1 MCSNNRLIDR
11 CRLNNTIMQRAKPPL
26 PILSARTHVPIKD
39 RYGWPD
45 TLDLIEYNRPES
57 AHLPLNNI
65 GPSDSIVL
73 RDKEIFYKIVTTIP
87 EGGRDKYALY

>member
-1 MCSNNRLIDR
+1 MYSNNRLIDR
-11 CRLNNTIMQRAKPPL
+11 CKLKNPIMQRSKPAL
-26 PILSARTHVPIKD
+26 PILSARTNVPIKD

-45 TLDLIEYNRPES
+45 TLDLIEYIRPES